1 MELGLFRAMGISA
14 SGMAA
19 QRKRMDVIAMNLSN
33 AHSTRG
39 PRGGPYKRM
48 QAVFETVLGDALLDG
63 EVASGVRVAG
73 IVPDRTPFVK
83 IEAPGHP
90 DARDGML
97 ELPNVDPVLEMADMI
112 SAARSYE
119 ANAAAFRAS
128 KGMAREAMRL
138 WSA

>member
-1 MELGLFRAMGISA
+1 MRLGLFAAMEISA

-33 AHSTRG
+33 AQSTRTPG
-39 PRGGPYKRM
+39 GGPYRRM
-48 QAVFETVLGDALLDG
+48 QVVFEAVLEGALSEG
-63 EVASGVRVAG
+63 TGAAGVRVAG
-73 IVPDRTPFVK
+73 VVRDPRPFVK
-83 IEAPGHP
+83 IQAPGHP
-90 DARDGML
+90 DAEDGAL

-112 SAARSYE
+112 SASRSYE

-128 KGMAREAMRL
+128 RGMVREALRL